1 MIETYNSNKEDLLCF
16 IGPSIGKCHFEVE
29 EDVKALFENT
39 FSYLLKK
46 EEFIEKGEIK
56 DGKQKYFI
64 DTNIINRK
72 LLEEIGI
79 SSKNIIESN
88 ICTVCNSDYM
98 HSYRKNREKA
108 GRNTAIIGIK

>member
-29 EDVKALFENT
+29 EDVKELFENT
-39 FSYLLKK
+39 FSYLLNK

-56 DGKQKYFI
+56 EGKQKYFI

-72 LLEEIGI
+72 ILEEIGI
-79 SSKNIIESN
+79 P
-88 ICTVCNSDYM
+88 
-98 HSYRKNREKA
+98 RKQYLHCVQF
-108 GRNTAIIGIK
+108 